1 MTLLG
6 AYLKGRRGRV
16 SPDEAGLTPSGR
28 RRVPGL
34 RRDELARLAGLSER
48 YLTRLEQ
55 GIDHNPSPQVLQA
68 LATALKLSP
77 DETGHLFALATAPSV
92 PSAPGEQTVGL
103 AEIQQLVDSW
113 PSSPAYVRDQHF
125 DVVVAN
131 KLALALSPL
140 YTPGQNLVRGI
151 FLDPAARELFP
162 DWPDIAAQTAAALR
176 AEADLRAPRTARL
189 VDELLTDDAFRE
201 LWDKHDV
208 RPTRNE
214 LKRFDHPV
222 VGPLSLRRQSL
233 SVAGADGLVVIT
245 YHAEPSSPSA
255 DALARLL

>member
-6 AYLKGRRGRV
+6 EFIKGRRGRV
-16 SPDEAGLTPSGR
+16 SPDEAGLTSSGR

-34 RRDELARLAGLSER
+34 RRDELAALAGVSER

-55 GIDHNPSPQVLQA
+55 GIDRNPSPQVLQA
-68 LATALKLSP
+68 LATALRLTP
-77 DETGHLFALATAPSV
+77 DETAHLFALASAP
-92 PSAPGEQTVGL
+92 PAPGEQTVDL

-113 PSSPAYVRDQHF
+113 PRSPAYVRDQHF
-125 DVVVAN
+125 DVIVAN

-140 YTPGQNLVRGI
+140 YTPGHNLVRDM
-151 FLDPAARELFP
+151 FLDPAARELFA

-176 AEADLRAPRTARL
+176 AEADLRAPRTAQL
-189 VDELLTDDAFRE
+189 VGELMADDHFRE
-201 LWDKHDV
+201 LWDRHDV

-214 LKRFDHPV
+214 LKRFDHPI

-245 YHAEPSSPSA
+245 YHAEPSSADA

>member
-6 AYLKGRRGRV
+6 AFIKGRRGRV
-16 SPDEAGLTPSGR
+16 SPDEAGLTSSGR

-34 RRDELARLAGLSER
+34 RRDELARLAGVSER

-55 GIDHNPSPQVLQA
+55 GTDDNPSPQVLQA
-68 LATALKLSP
+68 LATALRLSP
-77 DETGHLFALATAPSV
+77 DETAHLFALASTPAV
-92 PSAPGEQTVGL
+92 PGVQTVDL

-113 PSSPAYVRDQHF
+113 PSSPAYVRDQYF

-162 DWPDIAAQTAAALR
+162 DWPDVAAQTAAALR
-176 AEADLRAPRTARL
+176 AEADLSEPRTAQL
-189 VDELLTDDAFRE
+189 VDDLMTDDYFRD
-201 LWDKHDV
+201 LWGRHDV

-222 VGPLSLRRQSL
+222 VGSLSLRRQSL

-245 YHAEPSSPSA
+245 YHAEPSSPDA

>member
-1 MTLLG
+1 MNLLG
-6 AYLKGRRGRV
+6 AFLKGRRGRV
-16 SPDEAGLTPSGR
+16 SPDEAGLSSSGR

-34 RRDELARLAGLSER
+34 RRDELARLAGVSER

-68 LATALKLSP
+68 LATALRLSP
-77 DETGHLFALATAPSV
+77 DETAHLFALAAA

-103 AEIQQLVDSW
+103 AEIQELVDSW
-113 PSSPAYVRDQHF
+113 ASSPAYVRDQHF

-151 FLDPAARELFP
+151 FLDPAARDLFP
-162 DWPDIAAQTAAALR
+162 DWPDIAAQTVAALR
-176 AEADLRAPRTARL
+176 AEADLRAPRTAQL
-189 VDELLTDDAFRE
+189 VDELMTDDAFRE

-233 SVAGADGLVVIT
+233 SAAGTAGLVVIT
-245 YHAEPSSPSA
+245 YQAEPSSTSA
-255 DALARLL
+255 AALARLL

>member
-6 AYLKGRRGRV
+6 AFIKGRRGRV
-16 SPDEAGLTPSGR
+16 SPDEAGLTSSGR

-34 RRDELARLAGLSER
+34 RRDELARLAGVSER

-68 LATALKLSP
+68 LATALRLTS
-77 DETGHLFALATAPSV
+77 DETAHLFALATAPS
-92 PSAPGEQTVGL
+92 APGEQTVDL

-113 PSSPAYVRDQHF
+113 PSSPAYVRDQYF
-125 DVVVAN
+125 DVIVAN

-140 YTPGQNLVRGI
+140 YTPGQNLVSGI

-162 DWPDIAAQTAAALR
+162 DWPDIAAHTAAALR
-176 AEADLRAPRTARL
+176 AEADLHAPRTAQL
-189 VDELLTDDAFRE
+189 VDDLMTDDHFRD
-201 LWDKHDV
+201 LWGQHDV

-245 YHAEPSSPSA
+245 YHAEPSSPTA
-255 DALARLL
+255 DALTRLL